1 MDFNKEILNYIKPEY
16 IDECKAR
23 MGASFKVYPSKT
35 KIGFLVLGINPAGDE
50 KDTIF
55 EKQDNYFYLNFIEG
69 FKKNKYTSPV
79 YFKQVYVLAE
89 KVFDKVKWD
98 WCNLSSKELEHY
110 LDINDFSLNEKD
122 KIRKHFIGHKD
133 NFVTIY
139 IGDLFYIHETS
150 QNILLKWIKTKDIS
164 DYVKRCLDEHISLI
178 KNAGVEELIIYVNNA
193 KASEYINNAIS
204 DGKPKSKTPY
214 KSCKIFFGS
223 MISGQ
228 RAMDVFSKERLIHEI
243 RSNAKEVN
251 KRTIA

>member
-133 NFVTIY
+133 NFLGTAFIIRVRM
-139 IGDLFYIHETS
+139 GDGVGAGGKVSPERYDSLVLLWQEDA
-150 QNILLKWIKTKDIS
+150 ILIVLSSCYHLQHSVHVAVATG
-164 DYVKRCLDEHISLI
+164 LD
-178 KNAGVEELIIYVNNA
+178 
-193 KASEYINNAIS
+193 
-204 DGKPKSKTPY
+204 
-214 KSCKIFFGS
+214 
-223 MISGQ
+223 
-228 RAMDVFSKERLIHEI
+228 
-243 RSNAKEVN
+243 
-251 KRTIA
+251 